1 MKNKII
7 VLITIFTLLFLV
19 AGCKKEE
26 TIKKDDNNSI
36 ILEDVNK
43 GFKTTFSYPKNFKYE
58 VKDITG
64 GKYKEITIDNEKNN
78 IAFDMYYFEI
88 LDSSYIGAM
97 DTRKNSDGF
106 KEYKWGNYDG
116 YIYNVSK
123 TSLNVNILLRK
134 ETKKKKAVGIFIE
147 VSPIKYKD
155 ADVLELFNSKDIQN
169 LLNSIVFEEK

>member
-1 MKNKII
+1 
-7 VLITIFTLLFLV
+7 
-19 AGCKKEE
+19 
-26 TIKKDDNNSI
+26 
-36 ILEDVNK
+36 
-43 GFKTTFSYPKNFKYE
+43 
-58 VKDITG
+58 
-64 GKYKEITIDNEKNN
+64 
-78 IAFDMYYFEI
+78 MYYFEI